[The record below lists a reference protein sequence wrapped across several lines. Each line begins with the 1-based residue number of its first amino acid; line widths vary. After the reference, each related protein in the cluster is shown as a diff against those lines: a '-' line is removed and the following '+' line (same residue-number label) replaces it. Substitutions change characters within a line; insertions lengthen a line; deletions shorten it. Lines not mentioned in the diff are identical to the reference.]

1 MTKSLYA
8 VLAMLRSSPDAPQE
22 QPARLGGLI
31 LFLVMVALWDG
42 YDLLALSQTL
52 PELRTTFG
60 LSVSEGGRLVAI
72 ANIGTVFGY
81 FVLRR
86 ADSIGRKPVL
96 LWSVLGY
103 SLAAL
108 GSALAPS
115 PLLFLLAQLASRVF
129 IVSALATAS
138 LFAAEEFPLRYRRHA
153 IGLLVSIASLGG
165 VLCAVMAPRLIATPY
180 GWRSTYFLG
189 AGALLML
196 PYGVF
201 RLRETQSFLTID
213 QHVVPSLSTIWR
225 AGHGRM
231 LLVCTSLWLLT
242 YSVNQSSTTFWKEH
256 AVSGLHLSQ
265 QNIGNYVGVAAIL
278 AIPLSAA
285 VGPLINRWG
294 RLRSSIL
301 VYLAMALG
309 LIGAYTLPPGLLLRC
324 ALTIMVGTASG
335 ALVIATTVTAE
346 SFPTKQRGDAMA
358 WSNSLLGRFGFV
370 LSPLIVSSLAEER
383 GWSNTMPFLAS
394 LPLVA
399 LLIVWRF
406 VPNKAFRG
414 DGDFGSL

>member
-1 MTKSLYA
+1 MPSD
-8 VLAMLRSSPDAPQE
+8 SPEAPKE
-22 QPARLGGLI
+22 QPARLGGLS
-31 LFLVMVALWDG
+31 LFLVTVALWDG

-52 PELRTTFG
+52 PELRASFG

-81 FVLRR
+81 FVLRL
-86 ADSIGRKPVL
+86 ADSIGRRPVL

-115 PLLFLLAQLASRVF
+115 ALTFLLAQLASRVF
-129 IVSALATAS
+129 IVSALATAA
-138 LFAAEEFPLRYRRHA
+138 LFAAEEFPLRHRRHA

-165 VLCAVMAPRLIATPY
+165 VLCAIIAPRLIATSY
-180 GWRSTYFLG
+180 GWRSTYLLG
-189 AGALLML
+189 GAALLLL
-196 PYGVF
+196 PYGVV
-201 RLRETQSFLTID
+201 RLRETKSFLSID
-213 QHVVPSLSTIWR
+213 KHVIPSLTTIWR

-231 LLVCTSLWLLT
+231 LLVCATLWLLT
-242 YSVNQSSTTFWKEH
+242 YSVNQSTTTFWKEH

-265 QNIGNYVGVAAIL
+265 QVIGNYIGLAALL
-278 AIPLSAA
+278 AIPLSAS
-285 VGPLINRWG
+285 VGPLLHRSG
-294 RLRSSIL
+294 RLRSSVL

-309 LIGAYTLPPGLLLRC
+309 LIGAYTLPPGFLLKC
-324 ALTIMVGTASG
+324 ALTIMVGSASG

-346 SFPTKQRGDAMA
+346 SFPTNQRGDAMA

-370 LSPLIVSSLAEER
+370 LSPLIMSSLAEER
-383 GWSNTMPFLAS
+383 GWSKTMPFLAL

-399 LLIVWRF
+399 LCIVWRF